1 MTDVEKRLAA
11 DRLRALQLSLKAQA
25 AAKKEN
31 AK

>member
-1 MTDVEKRLAA
+1 MTDLQKRLEA
-11 DRLRALQLSLKAQA
+11 DRLRALYLSLKAQA